1 MCEIGLG
8 RAPRCARG
16 THLRVRGPGG
26 RSAGDV
32 HTKKESTMSLRT
44 EPESVPNEPP
54 VEGNASPAGTPL
66 VWRLWSRDAALRVG
80 ILAVVL
86 ATWQWFGEYLI
97 GVNWVSS
104 PSLVFQRLVS
114 MTRDGSL
121 ARNTGATLQETLL
134 GLIAGIL
141 LGVVGG
147 ILIARA
153 PTAVAKAIDPYLI
166 GGYSLPRGALAPFFI
181 LWFGIGLVSKVV
193 LVVSVVGFVVL
204 FNVRTGMESGF
215 LSSVNVAGGIG
226 LVSGVVGEMVGST
239 KGLGWYVTQSLN
251 QFDMTGGVTSL
262 IIMAVL
268 ALVLYSIV
276 GTIERRVC
284 RWQVSSTAAR
294 TVPM

>member
-1 MCEIGLG
+1 
-8 RAPRCARG
+8 
-16 THLRVRGPGG
+16 
-26 RSAGDV
+26 
-32 HTKKESTMSLRT
+32 MSLKT
-44 EPESVPNEPP
+44 DPESAPNERHATGGARP
-54 VEGNASPAGTPL
+54 VGARL
-66 VWRLWSRDAALRVG
+66 VRRLWSRDVALRVG
-80 ILAVVL
+80 ILAAVL
-86 ATWQWFGEYLI
+86 AAWQWFGEFLI

-114 MTRDGSL
+114 MARDGSL

-134 GLIAGIL
+134 GLIVGIL

-153 PTAVAKAIDPYLI
+153 PTTVAKAIDPYLI
-166 GGYSLPRGALAPFFI
+166 GVYSLPRVALAPFFI

-204 FNVRTGMESGF
+204 FNVRQGMESVDVDIMDALRSMRANRWEMIRYVIIPSLVPWI
-215 LSSVNVAGGIG
+215 LSSVKIAVGIG
-226 LVSGVVGEMVGST
+226 FVSAVVGEMVGST

-268 ALVLYSIV
+268 ALILYSIV
-276 GTIERRVC
+276 GAIERRVC

-294 TVPM
+294 TVTM

>member
-1 MCEIGLG
+1 
-8 RAPRCARG
+8 
-16 THLRVRGPGG
+16 VR
-26 RSAGDV
+26 
-32 HTKKESTMSLRT
+32 
-44 EPESVPNEPP
+44 
-54 VEGNASPAGTPL
+54 
-66 VWRLWSRDAALRVG
+66 RLWSRDAALRIG

-86 ATWQWFGEYLI
+86 ATWQWVGEFLI

-114 MTRDGSL
+114 MMRDGSL

-153 PTAVAKAIDPYLI
+153 PAAVAKAIDPYLI
-166 GGYSLPRGALAPFFI
+166 GVYSLPRVALAPFFI

-204 FNVRTGMESGF
+204 FNVRTGMESVDVDIMDALRSMRANRWEMIRYVIIPSLVPWI
-215 LSSVNVAGGIG
+215 LSSVKIAVGIG
-226 LVSGVVGEMVGST
+226 FVSAVVGEMVGST

-268 ALVLYSIV
+268 ALILYSIV

-284 RWQVSSTAAR
+284 RWQASSTAAR